1 MEANSKDP
9 VIDAEW
15 ENLFADGVVDGGG
28 VVDRKEPLVKVLG
41 RISILGLLRA
51 SELQLLSR
59 IVHTRRFDTGETVV
73 QRGARQSGFYLVRS
87 GSVNIVR
94 HGAGGPRTLD
104 TLQPPALL
112 GEFSLVDDAPRSTSI
127 VAAEPSEL
135 IGFFKPDLMDVLVT
149 KPGMGCA
156 ILLRL
161 AEEMSRN
168 LNRDYEKLLDL
179 GYPFIETRDVAAE
192 LDPTTSEVQ

>member
-1 MEANSKDP
+1 MENTSEQT
-9 VIDAEW
+9 VIDPEW
-15 ENLFADGVVDGGG
+15 ENLFAESKEGTG
-28 VVDRKEPLVKVLG
+28 KEPLVRILG
-41 RISILGLLRA
+41 RIPILSLLRA
-51 SELQLLSR
+51 SELKLLSS
-59 IVHTRRFDTGETVV
+59 IVHIRTFDAGETVI
-73 QRGARQSGFYLVRS
+73 QRGAKQSGFYLVRT

-94 HGAGGPRTLD
+94 PGSAGPHVVD
-104 TLQPPALL
+104 TLNPPALL
-112 GEFSLVDDAPRSTSI
+112 GEFALVDDSPRSTSI

-156 ILLRL
+156 MLLRL

-179 GYPFIETRDVAAE
+179 GYPFVEAQDSSAE

>member
-1 MEANSKDP
+1 MENTSEQT
-9 VIDAEW
+9 VIDPEW
-15 ENLFADGVVDGGG
+15 ENLFSEATEGTG
-28 VVDRKEPLVKVLG
+28 KEPLVRILG
-41 RISILGLLRA
+41 RIRILSLLRA
-51 SELQLLSR
+51 FELKLLSR
-59 IVHTRRFDTGETVV
+59 IVHIRNFDAGETVI
-73 QRGARQSGFYLVRS
+73 QRGAKQSGFYLVRA

-94 HGAGGPRTLD
+94 SGSDGPRVVD

-112 GEFSLVDDAPRSTSI
+112 GEFSLLDDSPRSTSI

-156 ILLRL
+156 MLLRL

-179 GYPFIETRDVAAE
+179 GYPFVEA
-192 LDPTTSEVQ
+192 

>member
-1 MEANSKDP
+1 METSP
-9 VIDAEW
+9 QQTVIDPEW
-15 ENLFADGVVDGGG
+15 ENLFTETKADTG
-28 VVDRKEPLVKVLG
+28 KESLV
-41 RISILGLLRA
+41 RILGTIPILSLLRA
-51 SELQLLSR
+51 SELKLLSR
-59 IVHTRRFDTGETVV
+59 IIHTRAFDPGETVI
-73 QRGARQSGFYLVRS
+73 QRGARQSGFYLVRT

-94 HGAGGPRTLD
+94 STADGPRIVD
-104 TLQPPALL
+104 TLRPPALL
-112 GEFSLVDDAPRSTSI
+112 GEFSLVDDTPRSTSI
-127 VAAEPSEL
+127 VAAERSEL

-168 LNRDYEKLLDL
+168 LNSDYQKLIDL
-179 GYPFIETRDVAAE
+179 GYPFVEAEDTSAE

>member
-1 MEANSKDP
+1 MENSKKT
-9 VIDAEW
+9 VIDPEW
-15 ENLFADGVVDGGG
+15 ENLFAETKADKG
-28 VVDRKEPLVKVLG
+28 RESLV
-41 RISILGLLRA
+41 RILGTIPILSLLRA
-51 SELQLLSR
+51 SELKLLSR
-59 IVHTRRFDTGETVV
+59 IVHTRSFDPGETVI
-73 QRGARQSGFYLVRS
+73 QRGARQSGFYLVRT

-94 HGAGGPRTLD
+94 PGADGPRVVD
-104 TLQPPALL
+104 TLRPPALL
-112 GEFSLVDDAPRSTSI
+112 GEFSLVDDTPRSTSI

-161 AEEMSRN
+161 AEEMSHN
-168 LNRDYEKLLDL
+168 LNRDYDRLLDL
-179 GYPFIETRDVAAE
+179 GYPFVETEDTSAE

>member
-1 MEANSKDP
+1 MDKSPEQT
-9 VIDAEW
+9 VIDPEW
-15 ENLFADGVVDGGG
+15 VNLFAETKAETG
-28 VVDRKEPLVKVLG
+28 KESLV
-41 RISILGLLRA
+41 RILGTIPILSLLRA
-51 SELQLLSR
+51 SELKLLSR
-59 IVHTRRFDTGETVV
+59 IVHVRTFDQGETVI
-73 QRGARQSGFYLVRS
+73 QRGARQSGFYLVRA

-94 HGAGGPRTLD
+94 PGADGPRIVD
-104 TLQPPALL
+104 TLHPPALL

-127 VAAEPSEL
+127 VAAETSEL

-161 AEEMSRN
+161 AEKMSRN
-168 LNRDYEKLLDL
+168 LNQDYQKLFDL
-179 GYPFIETRDVAAE
+179 GYPFLESEDASAE